1 MTFHKSTTC
10 VRARRIHSPR
20 DQGTI
25 CTINHFS
32 VWENILQSL
41 VFQALSVKIQ
51 ISTIPTFS
59 FLRRSTPISTTFVL
73 NPEHSQQSQ

>member
-10 VRARRIHSPR
+10 VRARRILSPR

-41 VFQALSVKIQ
+41 VFQALSVKIL

-59 FLRRSTPISTTFVL
+59 FLTLISTTFVL